1 MLDIILF
8 VIGLLFF
15 LVILG
20 LGITAGV
27 IPGYILFGIGFLI
40 GRFFR
45 IIFKPKTGIISL
57 NVEEIRKTGEHS
69 SVAQPASS
77 SLNPSKHGT
86 PPIPPVPVSSFLPD
100 PPKFIFRETNNL
112 SSATQNCSPQGQSN
126 RTRKS
131 DETILNSIYLLDGS
145 NILCLEKDTRGM
157 SLDVLCSITDYLKE
171 QGANYH
177 VYFDATAPHRLRENN
192 KADLERFNS
201 LIKNDPRHYEIIPA
215 RTRADSYLLE
225 EAHRNPKAIIL
236 TNDKYEDYYER
247 YPDVL
252 NDWKRRIQP
261 MKIMLDGSI
270 WFERINLSIPLKR
283 RAGIRDRFS
292 C

>member
-27 IPGYILFGIGFLI
+27 IPGAILFGIGFLI
-40 GRFFR
+40 GTFFR
-45 IIFKPKTGIISL
+45 LMFKPKTGSISL
-57 NVEEIRKTGEHS
+57 NVEEIRKIGAHS
-69 SVAQPASS
+69 SVTQPTIS
-77 SLNPSKHGT
+77 SLNSSKPVPLST
-86 PPIPPVPVSSFLPD
+86 PPVPVSSFLPD
-100 PPKFIFRETNNL
+100 PPKFIFRETTK
-112 SSATQNCSPQGQSN
+112 ATQNCPPQGKSN
-126 RTRKS
+126 RTRES
-131 DETILNSIYLLDGS
+131 DVPILNPTYLLDGS

-157 SLDVLCSITDYLKE
+157 SLDVLCSITDYLKD

-192 KADLERFNS
+192 KADLGRFD
-201 LIKNDPRHYEIIPA
+201 LLTKNNPRHFEIIPA

-225 EAHRNPKAIIL
+225 EAHRNPRAIIL
-236 TNDKYEDYYER
+236 TNDKYEDYFER

-283 RAGIRDRFS
+283 GPWNYIGKHRDF
-292 C
+292 

>member
-8 VIGLLFF
+8 VLGLLFF
-15 LVILG
+15 LFILS
-20 LGITAGV
+20 LGFAAGV

-45 IIFKPKTGIISL
+45 IIFKPKTVSTSL
-57 NVEEIRKTGEHS
+57 NIEEIRKTGRYS
-69 SVAQPASS
+69 RVAQPAAY
-77 SLNPSKHGT
+77 SLNSSKPA
-86 PPIPPVPVSSFLPD
+86 PPPTPPVPVSSSLPD
-100 PPKFIFRETNNL
+100 PPKFIFRKTTK
-112 SSATQNCSPQGQSN
+112 ATQNCPPQGKSN
-126 RTRKS
+126 RTRES
-131 DETILNSIYLLDGS
+131 DVTILNPTYLLDGS

-192 KADLERFNS
+192 KADLGRFDL
-201 LIKNDPRHYEIIPA
+201 LIKNDPRHIEIIPA

-225 EAHRNPKAIIL
+225 EAHRNPMAIIL
-236 TNDKYEDYYER
+236 TNDKYEDYFER

-283 RAGIRDRFS
+283 GPWNYIGKHRDI
-292 C
+292 